1 MSPQQ
6 YLTDLGTHEKRVKAV
21 IMHLEGV
28 LKGLRL
34 YPWFTNSHM
43 KNVTSETHAALVL
56 AVSQHDLRG
65 LNLSN

>member
-1 MSPQQ
+1 
-6 YLTDLGTHEKRVKAV
+6 
-21 IMHLEGV
+21 MHLEGV

-43 KNVTSETHAALVL
+43 KNVTALVL